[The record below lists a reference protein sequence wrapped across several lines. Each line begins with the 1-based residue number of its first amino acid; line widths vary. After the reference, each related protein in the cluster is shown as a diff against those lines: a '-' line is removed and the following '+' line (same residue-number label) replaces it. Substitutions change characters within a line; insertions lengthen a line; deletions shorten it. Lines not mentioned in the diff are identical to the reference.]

1 MERKRIVL
9 VLPEHTGAPAPGTT
23 ATALRRPADAVLRA
37 AAALDA
43 PPDDVLFAALTL
55 LADRYRQHWNR
66 RLRAAA
72 PAPARV
78 ATATRLRDLLP
89 AAGTPHEAE
98 EEAAAPLVRA
108 GAALDPRTDDLAV
121 RMAGRALVLEANP
134 ASFGPDTLRGIGDH
148 LDAVLDQCAAGRALA
163 DVDMLTDGE
172 REFLERHGGRSRDY
186 PATTLHELVAR
197 QARRTPDAVALSHG
211 EQRLGYRRLDRAAN
225 TVAHRLAELGVGP
238 GTLVAVAGG
247 RCLELFVALLGVL
260 KAGGAIVH
268 LDPAQPDAYHRSVV
282 EAAGLRIVVVAP
294 GGAVPA
300 AAGSA
305 LAELP
310 VHGILAEAE
319 HADTPPGGE
328 DSGNPEH
335 PGKGA
340 GPEDPAYVI
349 FTSGTTG
356 RPKGVVRPHRMHTSR
371 IDLEQSMYGL
381 GPSDRVLLKSAV
393 SFREFLWP
401 LAVGARAVIAREG
414 GDRDDRY
421 LLSLMREERLT
432 VVSFVP
438 SMLRLLAA
446 DPAFAELDALR
457 HIFVGGEKF
466 PRDLEQRLIAQGHA
480 VHNTYTLTEADY
492 VLHRRGPTDQPG
504 TGSVAG
510 RALDMRVYLCDPDG
524 RRVPPGVVGEIRT
537 GGPGLATGYLD
548 QPAETARRFVP
559 NPFEGPPGAAGG
571 APLLFRTGDL
581 ARFLPNGEVEY
592 IGRADLQVKIRGLRV
607 EPTAVEA
614 VLREH
619 PDVADAAVVG
629 YPDPDQGFRLF
640 GFVRPEPDG
649 TSVESLRAFL
659 AERTPPHT
667 IPAHFVLL
675 DRLPLLPSGK
685 TDRAALVP
693 VPGDRPPLR
702 VPYVPPRTDAER
714 RVAAQWSRA
723 LGLDRVGRDDDF
735 AGLGGDSLRLLVLRS
750 LLEQE
755 FGAAV
760 EVADLFD
767 RPTVGVQAEL
777 FTRRGPDA
785 TASDGAAA
793 PDRGPEQDGTPTRGR
808 AAAQAR
814 HREQQRRRAALGGVP
829 APAPARLPAA
839 DSEQAAES
847 EQPAAPEQAVESGQ
861 VPAPDQVPASGQASA
876 QAPASASAPAQAS
889 ASASASASAPD
900 QASAPAPGR
909 RADRGQAPREGKP
922 A

>member
-1 MERKRIVL
+1 
-9 VLPEHTGAPAPGTT
+9 
-23 ATALRRPADAVLRA
+23 
-37 AAALDA
+37 
-43 PPDDVLFAALTL
+43 
-55 LADRYRQHWNR
+55 HWNR

-78 ATATRLRDLLP
+78 ATATCLRDLLP

-121 RMAGRALVLEANP
+121 RVAGRTLVLEANP

-163 DVDMLTDGE
+163 DVDLLTDRE
-172 REFLERHGGRSRDY
+172 REFLERHGGRPRDY

-268 LDPAQPDAYHRSVV
+268 LDPAQPDTYHSSVV
-282 EAAGLRIVVVAP
+282 AAAGLRIVVVAP

-319 HADTPPGGE
+319 HADTPPGGG

-592 IGRADLQVKIRGLRV
+592 LSLIQGSRPPSRRCSAST
-607 EPTAVEA
+607 PT
-614 VLREH
+614 
-619 PDVADAAVVG
+619 
-629 YPDPDQGFRLF
+629 
-640 GFVRPEPDG
+640 
-649 TSVESLRAFL
+649 S
-659 AERTPPHT
+659 RTPPSSDT
-667 IPAHFVLL
+667 PTPTRASGCSASYGPSPTAPPW
-675 DRLPLLPSGK
+675 RACEPSWPSG
-685 TDRAALVP
+685 R
-693 VPGDRPPLR
+693 
-702 VPYVPPRTDAER
+702 PRTRSPRTSCCSTGCPCCPAAR
-714 RVAAQWSRA
+714 RTARPSCRSPATGRRCASPTYRRAPTRSAGWPRSGAGLWGWTGSGATTTSPAWAAIRCGCWCSGRCWSRSSGPPWRWRTSSTA
-723 LGLDRVGRDDDF
+723 RPWACRPNC
-735 AGLGGDSLRLLVLRS
+735 SP
-750 LLEQE
+750 
-755 FGAAV
+755 AA
-760 EVADLFD
+760 APMRR
-767 RPTVGVQAEL
+767 RPTARRPRTGGRSRTAH
-777 FTRRGPDA
+777 RRGAGRRPRRA
-785 TASDGAAA
+785 TASSSDGARQWAA
-793 PDRGPEQDGTPTRGR
+793 S
-808 AAAQAR
+808 
-814 HREQQRRRAALGGVP
+814 
-829 APAPARLPAA
+829 RLRP
-839 DSEQAAES
+839 
-847 EQPAAPEQAVESGQ
+847 
-861 VPAPDQVPASGQASA
+861 
-876 QAPASASAPAQAS
+876 
-889 ASASASASAPD
+889 
-900 QASAPAPGR
+900 
-909 RADRGQAPREGKP
+909 
-922 A
+922 